1 MKRILCL
8 LMILA
13 FSLTACSALGE
24 AAVSLDTLMD
34 EIEEQSKAL
43 GVGALSFEISPN
55 GQSIFI
61 DRPEVTGCEEYTI
74 AYNIY
79 DSDSNPVNYFYSLEE
94 RVAATPGYAGLF
106 NVFVVVTD
114 TATGEQL
121 IQNIG
126 WQTLVGPDDP
136 PPDQP
141 TYEPLQV
148 GAATFEIS
156 QNLQHVFID
165 RPAITGG
172 SGQVT
177 IAYNIYD
184 SDSNPVNYFY
194 SDEARV
200 AATPGYKDRFNV
212 FIVVTDLVTGETNTQ
227 NIGWND
233 LIGPNDPLPE
243 TEGLIYTPIDDGAA
257 LRVTGYEGTDTEVII
272 PSTHEGLPVTEIG
285 EGAFAGM
292 ETLRKMVI
300 GEGVTVI
307 RPDAFNGC
315 LLLTDFTFPSTLKVI
330 GQNAFRWCGRD
341 MEEVFYLNL
350 PDGMEDITGRGGGAT
365 TFSDINAV
373 LVTGKTSQT
382 AALLTDR
389 NYCYAARGETDFRY
403 RYESYTEGEETGRR
417 LWLVG
422 YTGNAAEVSIPEGI
436 YGIKRFSSNTESP
449 FWRTFYGNAF
459 YGNGTIRKVVIPEGT
474 VILKDGSFIDCF
486 LLTDFTSP
494 STLKVI
500 EQNTFRWCGRDVDE
514 VFYLDLPDE
523 MEDITGRGGGATT
536 FSDINGVLVT
546 GKTSKTAALLT
557 DRNYCYAARGE
568 TDFRYRYES
577 YTEGEETGRRLWL
590 VGYTGNAAEVSIPEG
605 IYGIKCF
612 SSNTESPFWR
622 TFYGNAF
629 YGNETIRKVVIPE
642 GTVILK
648 DGSFMNCFLLT
659 DFTFPSTLKIIEQNA
674 FRWCGRDVEEVFY
687 LDLPDEMEDITGR
700 GGGATTFSDINAV
713 LVTGKTSQ
721 TAELLTDRNY
731 CYAARGETD
740 FRYRYEAYNDGGE
753 SGRELWLV
761 GYTGTDTEVSIPM
774 GIYGI
779 KRFSSNTESTYW
791 RTFYGNAFYN
801 NTAIEKVVIPEGTV
815 VIEDSAFLGC
825 VMLADISFPGTLQA
839 LKNHAFEKCGSG
851 CGRVYYYFLPDNM
864 TEIAGIGG
872 AGWES
877 FNGITGYLVAT
888 PDTSTAYILSDGN
901 YNFALT
907 ATYADGLLY
916 RYENR
921 EIDGVKKYRL
931 YVYDYVGSSAEVII
945 PEGVGVYGVSRTPP
959 GGSDPWH
966 PAFYNDDHIEK
977 VVIPAGVAVI
987 SDSAFANCS
996 MLHDVNLPASVKILY
1011 NHAFENTG
1019 HASGV
1024 RWYIVLP
1031 AGLEQMTGNN
1041 DAGWAS
1047 FNKTSAVLV
1056 APAGSVGA
1064 QELYEH
1070 WWVYYHSLEDAQN
1083 QVNLCYKPNDDP
1095 DFEYLGNM

>member
-436 YGIKRFSSNTESP
+436 YGIK
-449 FWRTFYGNAF
+449 
-459 YGNGTIRKVVIPEGT
+459 
-474 VILKDGSFIDCF
+474 
-486 LLTDFTSP
+486 
-494 STLKVI
+494 
-500 EQNTFRWCGRDVDE
+500 
-514 VFYLDLPDE
+514 
-523 MEDITGRGGGATT
+523 
-536 FSDINGVLVT
+536 
-546 GKTSKTAALLT
+546 
-557 DRNYCYAARGE
+557 
-568 TDFRYRYES
+568 
-577 YTEGEETGRRLWL
+577 
-590 VGYTGNAAEVSIPEG
+590 
-605 IYGIKCF
+605 CF

-700 GGGATTFSDINAV
+700 GGGATTFSDINGV
-713 LVTGKTSQ
+713 LVTGKTSK
-721 TAELLTDRNY
+721 TAALLTDRNY

-825 VMLADISFPGTLQA
+825 VMLADISFPGTLQV

>member
-436 YGIKRFSSNTESP
+436 YGIK
-449 FWRTFYGNAF
+449 
-459 YGNGTIRKVVIPEGT
+459 
-474 VILKDGSFIDCF
+474 
-486 LLTDFTSP
+486 
-494 STLKVI
+494 
-500 EQNTFRWCGRDVDE
+500 
-514 VFYLDLPDE
+514 
-523 MEDITGRGGGATT
+523 
-536 FSDINGVLVT
+536 
-546 GKTSKTAALLT
+546 
-557 DRNYCYAARGE
+557 
-568 TDFRYRYES
+568 
-577 YTEGEETGRRLWL
+577 
-590 VGYTGNAAEVSIPEG
+590 
-605 IYGIKCF
+605 CF

-825 VMLADISFPGTLQA
+825 VMLADISFPGTLQV